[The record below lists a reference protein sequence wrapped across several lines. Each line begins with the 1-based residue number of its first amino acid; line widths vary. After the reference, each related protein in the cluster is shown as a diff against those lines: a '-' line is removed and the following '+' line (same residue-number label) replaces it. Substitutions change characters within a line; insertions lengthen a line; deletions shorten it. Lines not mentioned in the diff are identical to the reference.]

1 MRINNKTLEKNL
13 GTFVR
18 IKNKSMDIHRLY
30 DKYVYIGA
38 YVNAGPK
45 VDLAFRTIL
54 I

>member
-1 MRINNKTLEKNL
+1 
-13 GTFVR
+13 
-18 IKNKSMDIHRLY
+18 MDIHRLY

-54 I
+54 ISAVP